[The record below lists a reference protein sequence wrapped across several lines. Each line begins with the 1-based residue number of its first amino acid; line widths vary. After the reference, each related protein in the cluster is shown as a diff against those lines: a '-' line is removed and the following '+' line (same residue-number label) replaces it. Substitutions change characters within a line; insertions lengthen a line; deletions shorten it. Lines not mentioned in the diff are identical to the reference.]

1 MNNYI
6 NYQFAILLN
15 KIKKLTE
22 KQPIEIEMIEINRTY
37 KENSY
42 N

>member
-1 MNNYI
+1 MNNYFI
-6 NYQFAILLN
+6 ILLN

-22 KQPIEIEMIEINRTY
+22 KQPIEIEMIEINRAY

>member
-6 NYQFAILLN
+6 NYHFTILLN
-15 KIKKLTE
+15 TIKKLTE
-22 KQPIEIEMIEINRTY
+22 KQPIEIEMIEINRAY